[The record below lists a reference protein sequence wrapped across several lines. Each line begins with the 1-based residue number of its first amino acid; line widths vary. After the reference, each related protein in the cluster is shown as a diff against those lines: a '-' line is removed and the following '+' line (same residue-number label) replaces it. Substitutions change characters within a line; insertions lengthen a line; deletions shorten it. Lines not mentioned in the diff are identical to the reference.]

1 MYFVFDRKKIGFSFS
16 VLIIVLLSIS
26 LGTTDLSAKSNGVEK
41 SFSTEIQN
49 FQTAQIAA
57 SPIFEQFNEWLEI
70 YVKNNLAADS
80 EQLRIG
86 ENLAQKRSGQFKQLA
101 VVSPETA
108 LSKAVSHET
117 FRRLPDSIT
126 QHLEKPVSFYGDF
139 LVYTIDEI
147 DRPDQHGS
155 SRIAREVVIG
165 DARYRALVYGRR
177 LTMTTKRSEARFSR

>member
-41 SFSTEIQN
+41 SFSTESQN
-49 FQTAQIAA
+49 FQTAQITA

-70 YVKNNLAADS
+70 YVKNNLSADR

-86 ENLAQKRSGQFKQLA
+86 ENLAQKRAGQFKQLA
-101 VVSPETA
+101 LVSPENA
-108 LSKAVSHET
+108 LSKAVSTET

-139 LVYTIDEI
+139 LVYTINEI
-147 DRPDQHGS
+147 DRLNQHGA
-155 SRIAREVVIG
+155 SRITREVVLG
-165 DARYRALVYGRR
+165 ETRFRALVYGRR
-177 LTMTTKRSEARFSR
+177 LTMKIGRAA